1 MREASREKEV
11 AMKITTLIA
20 AAAVG
25 AGLAFVAPSAQAMP
39 RALAPANVTD
49 TGNVQKV
56 HGRHCRVIR
65 GHRSRCTTRRVIRRS
80 HTHKHCHHSGC
91 HTHRHV
97 NNHHH
102 SNSYWRE
109 RRPGFSIQLNF

>member
-1 MREASREKEV
+1 
-11 AMKITTLIA
+11 MKITTLIA

-39 RALAPANVTD
+39 RALAPANVSD
-49 TGNVQKV
+49 TGHVQKV

-65 GHRSRCTTRRVIRRS
+65 GHRSRCKTRRIIRRK
-80 HTHKHCHHSGC
+80 HTHKHCHHGGC

-102 SNSYWRE
+102 PRSYWRK
-109 RRPGFSIQLNF
+109 RRPTFYLQLNF